1 MTPAALAGLLS
12 TLAFS
17 AAARSVR
24 CASRRR
30 LRERAGCRPEGPGAS
45 PHGGAGPVDP
55 VPSTPRGRWKRTA
68 FALAAISCCFLVA
81 GPTGGVVGLAAA
93 AALPR
98 VLRSRR
104 ATRERALLDEQLTEA
119 VSSIAAGIRAG
130 FSLAQAL
137 RFAAQEGLPP
147 LSGSM
152 AAVVDRCAMGMPLG
166 TSIDAWADAQGGRD
180 VRLVAGVLRLHGR
193 SGGDLPAV
201 LDRLA
206 ETLRERRSAAR
217 DVRSLTAQAR
227 MSGAILGFLPLVFF
241 AFLGLTAPHDLGIAL
256 RSPTGLSALIVGLV
270 MQTVAFLWIRS
281 LLRVE

>member
-1 MTPAALAGLLS
+1 MMPAAMAGLLS
-12 TLAFS
+12 ALAFS
-17 AAARSVR
+17 AAVRSVR
-24 CASRRR
+24 CSSRRR
-30 LRERAGCRPEGPGAS
+30 LRERAGCRPEGPPASSGGGPGA
-45 PHGGAGPVDP
+45 AEP
-55 VPSTPRGRWKRTA
+55 VPPIGRWSLRA
-68 FALAAISCCFLVA
+68 LALAAISCCFLVA
-81 GPTGGVVGLAAA
+81 GPAGAVAGLAAA

-98 VLRSRR
+98 ILRSRR

-137 RFAAQEGLPP
+137 RFAAEEGSPP

-152 AAVVDRCAMGMPLG
+152 AAVVDRSAMGMPLG
-166 TSIDAWADAQGGRD
+166 TSIDVWSDAQGGRD
-180 VRLVAGVLRLHGR
+180 DRLVAGVLRLHGR
-193 SGGDLPAV
+193 SGGDIPAV

-227 MSGAILGFLPLVFF
+227 MSGTILAFLPLVFF
-241 AFLGLTAPHDLGIAL
+241 AFLGLTAPHDLGVAL
-256 RSPTGLSALIVGLV
+256 RSPTGLSALIVGFV
-270 MQTVAFLWIRS
+270 MQGAAFMWIRY

>member
-1 MTPAALAGLLS
+1 LRAL
-12 TLAFS
+12 
-17 AAARSVR
+17 
-24 CASRRR
+24 
-30 LRERAGCRPEGPGAS
+30 
-45 PHGGAGPVDP
+45 
-55 VPSTPRGRWKRTA
+55 
-68 FALAAISCCFLVA
+68 ALAAISCCFLVA
-81 GPTGGVVGLAAA
+81 GPAGAVIGLAAA

-98 VLRSRR
+98 ILRSRR

-137 RFAAQEGLPP
+137 RFAAEEGSPP

-152 AAVVDRCAMGMPLG
+152 AAVVDRSAMGMPLG
-166 TSIDAWADAQGGRD
+166 TSIDVWSDAQGGRD

-227 MSGAILGFLPLVFF
+227 MSGTILGFLPLVFF
-241 AFLGLTAPHDLGIAL
+241 AFLGLTAPHDLGVAL
-256 RSPTGLSALIVGLV
+256 RSPTGLSALIVGFV
-270 MQTVAFLWIRS
+270 MQGAAFLWIRY

>member
-1 MTPAALAGLLS
+1 MMPAVLAGLLS
-12 TLAFS
+12 ALAFS
-17 AAARSVR
+17 AAAWSGR

-45 PHGGAGPVDP
+45 PSGRPSGAEPMP
-55 VPSTPRGRWKRTA
+55 ARPTGRWRRRA
-68 FALAAISCCFLVA
+68 LALAAISCCFLVA
-81 GPTGGVVGLAAA
+81 GPPGAVLGLATA

-98 VLRSRR
+98 ILRSRR
-104 ATRERALLDEQLTEA
+104 ATRERVLLDEQLTEA

-137 RFAAQEGLPP
+137 RFAAAEGSPP

-152 AAVVDRCAMGMPLG
+152 AALVDRSAMGVPLG
-166 TSIDAWADAQGGRD
+166 TSIDVWSDAQGGRD

-227 MSGAILGFLPLVFF
+227 MSGTILGFLPLVFF

-256 RSPTGLSALIVGLV
+256 RSPAGVSALIVGFA
-270 MQTVAFLWIRS
+270 MQGAAFLWIRY